1 MTLAQETQVLFILS
15 LIMGAGLIIYLAVA
29 GMRLREDDKLY
40 QMTANWLLRR
50 INKDYDGSYRELL
63 DNLSKD
69 WTRAYAYPV
78 RRMAQ
83 LSKKWFK
90 ANPRTTI
97 KLNGVEQAKVMT
109 WLLNFEQYPENWKV
123 AKIRTNRSLDE
134 IIRLAAELRGRNVND
149 VIAAL
154 V

>member
-1 MTLAQETQVLFILS
+1 MTLAQETQILFILS
-15 LIMGAGLIIYLAVA
+15 LILGAGLIIYLAVA

-50 INKDYDGSYRELL
+50 INKDYDSSYRELL

-97 KLNGVEQAKVMT
+97 KLNGVE
-109 WLLNFEQYPENWKV
+109 
-123 AKIRTNRSLDE
+123 
-134 IIRLAAELRGRNVND
+134 
-149 VIAAL
+149 
-154 V
+154 